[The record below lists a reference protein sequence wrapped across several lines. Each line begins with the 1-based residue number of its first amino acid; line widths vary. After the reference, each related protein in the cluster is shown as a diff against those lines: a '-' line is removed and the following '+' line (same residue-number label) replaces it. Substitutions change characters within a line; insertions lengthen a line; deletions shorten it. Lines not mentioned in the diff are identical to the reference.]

1 MGQLTQWQVDQVIEE
16 QLTYV
21 LFRQLGSMEL
31 ATQVARAGMSR
42 IAAVRCHASE
52 KVATT
57 LAVADD
63 LVKAAS
69 YAGHVTPE
77 IKEEVRRH
85 TERYLDDMLGIA
97 HDAGSRIVDVLL
109 RD

>member
-16 QLTYV
+16 QLTFT
-21 LFRQLGSMEL
+21 LARQLGSMEL
-31 ATQVARAGMSR
+31 ATQVARAGMTR
-42 IAAVRCHASE
+42 IAAIRCHASE

-63 LVKAAS
+63 LVQAAS
-69 YAGHVTPE
+69 YTGRVTPDT
-77 IKEEVRRH
+77 KEEVRHH
-85 TERYLDDMLGIA
+85 TQQYLNEMLGIA

-109 RD
+109 CD